1 MLFLAYDTAFPII
14 KKKLQTKAEAPW
26 MTEKI
31 RKCILKKNKLYKLYL
46 KGRIEKMVYT
56 AFRNKLT
63 CIIRRVKA
71 LYYAK
76 LFLENSS
83 DPKKIWDILNG
94 LINNGSKTVLEEII
108 VNNATI
114 KGKRMVNYI
123 NDFFINIAL
132 SIRNGQPHLQLFR
145 CLAPIIA
152 VSCFSRPTNTVE
164 MKKIIRQLK
173 NKGNRLLDIHPLIIK
188 DNIDAFADRLVILYN
203 LSLEKCVFPDLL
215 KIARVAPAFKSGD
228 PGSIDNYRPISS
240 LPVLSKLFE
249 RLTLNRMLSFIYD
262 KEILSPNQFGFRKGC
277 NVNQAVAKLTT
288 HIIQAF
294 HRKIYSACFFLDLRK
309 AFDTV
314 SHKLLLLKLFH
325 YGFRGQCQNY
335 LCSYF
340 DNRKQYVYSGG
351 IGSESGSVVCGV
363 PQGSI
368 LGPICFSLF
377 INDLPLA
384 VKVDVV
390 LFADDAAF
398 VITCDTFHD
407 LIDKIK
413 ALFSDLSNYL
423 NMNQLV
429 PNSSK
434 SKLMF
439 LKSRPL
445 PNLPDICFNGEIM
458 EWVKEYK
465 YLGIKLTDSM
475 SFSSHI
481 NNIATKVSQ
490 ITGTFSNLRNIVPLY
505 VLKKLYFAMVYPHL
519 IAGIIVWGASPISH
533 LRPLR
538 VRINNLLRTML
549 GVTWDGGVPSRTTSE
564 IFNFYLF

>member
-1 MLFLAYDTAFPII
+1 
-14 KKKLQTKAEAPW
+14 
-26 MTEKI
+26 
-31 RKCILKKNKLYKLYL
+31 
-46 KGRIEKMVYT
+46 
-56 AFRNKLT
+56 
-63 CIIRRVKA
+63 
-71 LYYAK
+71 
-76 LFLENSS
+76 
-83 DPKKIWDILNG
+83 
-94 LINNGSKTVLEEII
+94 
-108 VNNATI
+108 
-114 KGKRMVNYI
+114 
-123 NDFFINIAL
+123 
-132 SIRNGQPHLQLFR
+132 
-145 CLAPIIA
+145 
-152 VSCFSRPTNTVE
+152 
-164 MKKIIRQLK
+164 MKKIIGQLK
-173 NKGNRLLDIHPLIIK
+173 NKGSRLLDIRPLIIK

-215 KIARVAPAFKSGD
+215 KIARVAPAFKAGD

-262 KEILSPNQFGFRKGC
+262 KEILSPNQFGFRKGR

-294 HRKIYSACFFLDLRK
+294 HRKIYCACFSLDLRK

-335 LCSYF
+335 LHSYF

-384 VKVDVV
+384 VKVDLV

-398 VITCDTFHD
+398 VITCDTFHG

-413 ALFSDLSNYL
+413 ELFSDLSNYL
-423 NMNQLV
+423 NMNEFV

-439 LKSRPL
+439 L
-445 PNLPDICFNGEIM
+445 
-458 EWVKEYK
+458 
-465 YLGIKLTDSM
+465 
-475 SFSSHI
+475 
-481 NNIATKVSQ
+481 
-490 ITGTFSNLRNIVPLY
+490 
-505 VLKKLYFAMVYPHL
+505 
-519 IAGIIVWGASPISH
+519 
-533 LRPLR
+533 
-538 VRINNLLRTML
+538 
-549 GVTWDGGVPSRTTSE
+549 
-564 IFNFYLF
+564 